1 MGVESENRP
10 QRGQFLPDLQA
21 HSPAMGQKYGEKWT
35 AAVDLQ
41 PALPQVR
48 QAPRCPHTSLA
59 LESRFD
65 LAYNAAHAL
74 CLAALRRKGYRASNR
89 YIVFQVLPHTLG
101 LGPEV
106 WRVLDKCHNT
116 RNLGEYEGLLDVDAR
131 LVADLITATQA
142 VADAVPQ

>member
-1 MGVESENRP
+1 MLRTGLARLADARN
-10 QRGQFLPDLQA
+10 
-21 HSPAMGQKYGEKWT
+21 
-35 AAVDLQ
+35 
-41 PALPQVR
+41 
-48 QAPRCPHTSLA
+48 TSLA

-74 CLAALRRKGYRASNR
+74 CLAALRRKGYRAGNR

-116 RNLGEYEGLLDVDAR
+116 RNLGEYEGLLDLDAR
-131 LVADLITATQA
+131 LVADLITATQT
-142 VADAVPQ
+142 VADAMQR